1 VSGAVKR
8 VWQYSAPHKIPID
21 NHVRT
26 KEAIDDEMWKRVN
39 EWWDCSG
46 REFCDNLA
54 EIEQWCK

>member
-1 VSGAVKR
+1 VSGAVTR
-8 VWQYSAPHKIPID
+8 VWEDSSPHKFPID

-26 KEAIDDEMWKRVN
+26 EESINDEMGKRAN

-54 EIEQWCK
+54 EIEQ